1 MVAEEGPGATCTVAG
16 AIHMTGQSSSSRRI
30 HAAVN
35 AAVDGTCLGCI
46 GLGDPDPDPDPGP
59 GPGPEHSSFSGME
72 LGLARASGQE
82 DVWALD
88 AEEEEA
94 RSCGASGTGQ
104 AEVGTHWG
112 CTFAMDC
119 GILPDD
125 AVAVAVAAGNVAGC
139 AGHFAWIEAD
149 CSLCRIDSWRS
160 GEVSFDKGF
169 AR

>member
-1 MVAEEGPGATCTVAG
+1 
-16 AIHMTGQSSSSRRI
+16 MTGQNSSARRI
-30 HAAVN
+30 HAVVNAAVN
-35 AAVDGTCLGCI
+35 AAVDGTCLGYT

-59 GPGPEHSSFSGME
+59 ERSSFSGME
-72 LGLARASGQE
+72 LGLARASGQG

-104 AEVGTHWG
+104 VEVGTHWG

-119 GILPDD
+119 GILLDD
-125 AVAVAVAAGNVAGC
+125 VAAVAVAAGIVAGC

-149 CSLCRIDSWRS
+149 YSLCRTDS
-160 GEVSFDKGF
+160 
-169 AR
+169 